1 MPKVRLSY
9 LIFSN
14 LINKKPFRVS
24 KNGVPTNIFKKVPNE
39 QGFSA
44 NQSYQNNI
52 GGNNSNLIR
61 MNFSSNK
68 ERRVGKEDAEIIEED
83 EK

>member
-44 NQSYQNNI
+44 
-52 GGNNSNLIR
+52 
-61 MNFSSNK
+61 
-68 ERRVGKEDAEIIEED
+68 
-83 EK
+83 